1 MKRFLGAVVAAAG
14 ITALAGA
21 ALAQPHGGH
30 RGGTGEGTRHE
41 MMGGQGHGM
50 KGGGK
55 MGGHSGMQ
63 TATQITEDKA
73 RELAQQYA
81 DKNLAGFTVER
92 ALPFTARHH
101 TMYSVELKNS
111 QGELRTLRVTPFGG
125 VIPFGGPH
133 SS

>member
-30 RGGTGEGTRHE
+30 RGSRGEATRHG
-41 MMGGQGHGM
+41 MMGGP
-50 KGGGK
+50 
-55 MGGHSGMQ
+55 SAAAP
-63 TATQITEDKA
+63 ATQITEDKA
-73 RELAQQYA
+73 KELAQQYA

>member
-1 MKRFLGAVVAAAG
+1 MKRFLGALVAAAG
-14 ITALAGA
+14 IA
-21 ALAQPHGGH
+21 ALASTAIAQPHPGH
-30 RGGTGEGTRHE
+30 RGGRGEGI
-41 MMGGQGHGM
+41 GHGRM
-50 KGGGK
+50 A
-55 MGGHSGMQ
+55 GHPPMQ

-73 RELAQQYA
+73 KELAQQYA

-92 ALPFTARHH
+92 VLPFTGMHH
-101 TMYSVELKNS
+101 TMYSIELKNS